1 MRKNRLRITTLFII
15 MTWMISFSIITSAAT
30 VTGLSTVKNNKI
42 ADGVTFTH
50 QTGTASA
57 GAQNIYTVQFNNNDS
72 RYGLVIGGNVYG
84 RQTVAEM
91 GASLIKSGKY
101 KNVLAGV
108 NGDHFSFK
116 YGIPMGFSVS
126 NGEILTSTIE
136 SYNADEYYFHTLGI
150 KRDGSVLAGENPDLK
165 ATYTVCGKSLSIERI
180 NRTRETWENGQL
192 SLFTPAYGPST
203 DTTVGGLELVIQ
215 VTSGGVFTGGSLK
228 GKVIAIEDEG
238 NAAIKEGTVVLSGC
252 VDRLA
257 ELNLIPVGTE
267 ISMSFTFAQTEWN
280 DVQFAIGGHYAIVQN
295 GQPQHKVYT
304 VSAFS
309 SAQPRSAFGI
319 KADGTIVIISVDGRS
334 LASKGMTANEM
345 ADYMAYDVGC
355 KYAILLD
362 GGGST
367 AMTATFDNTTP
378 VVVNVPSETRA
389 VGNGVFIVAKNLNKT
404 TPTMA
409 QSTSTAKSG
418 DSVKSAATTPIPGIV
433 SNSTGVSNNNISGN
447 NSSTIEQI
455 VNSGISEGIST
466 SSTGT
471 VLSKTESGGFGTL
484 ETVLLVVLIVIC
496 ALGAGLGGYFIFRY
510 LHRQTKK

>member
-1 MRKNRLRITTLFII
+1 MIKNRLRITTLFII
-15 MTWMISFSIITSAAT
+15 MTWMISFSIIASAAT
-30 VTGLSTVKNNKI
+30 VTGLSIVKNSKI

-57 GAQNIYTVQFNNNDS
+57 GVQNIYTVQFNKNDS

-84 RQTVAEM
+84 KQTVADM
-91 GASLIKSGKY
+91 GASLIKGGKY

-116 YGIPMGFSVS
+116 TGVPMGFSVS

-150 KRDGSVLAGENPDLK
+150 KRDGSVLAGENPDLN
-165 ATYTVCGKSLSIERI
+165 ALYTVGGKSLSIERI
-180 NRTRETWENGQL
+180 NRTRETWEGGQL

-215 VTSGGVFTGGSLK
+215 VTSGGVFTGSSLK
-228 GKVIAIEDEG
+228 GKIIAIEDEG
-238 NAAIKEGTVVLSGC
+238 NAEIKQGTVVLSGC
-252 VDRLA
+252 IDRLA
-257 ELNLIPVGTE
+257 ELSLIPVGTE

-280 DVQFAIGGHYAIVQN
+280 DVQFAIGGHFAIVQN
-295 GQPQHKVYT
+295 GQPQHKDYKIDV
-304 VSAFS
+304 FS
-309 SAQPRSAFGI
+309 LAQPRTAFGI
-319 KADGTIVIISVDGRS
+319 KPDGTIVLISVDGRS

-345 ADYMAYDVGC
+345 ADYLAYDVGC

-389 VGNGVFIVAKNLNKT
+389 VGNGVFIVTKNLNQA
-404 TPTMA
+404 TPTVA
-409 QSTSTAKSG
+409 QSTSTTKSV
-418 DSVKSAATTPIPGIV
+418 DSVKSAATTPISGIV
-433 SNSTGVSNNNISGN
+433 SNSTGVSINDITEN
-447 NSSTIEQI
+447 NSSIIEQI
-455 VNSGISEGIST
+455 VNSGISDGIST
-466 SSTGT
+466 NSIDTSS
-471 VLSKTESGGFGTL
+471 SQSGNGGIGLL
-484 ETVLLVVLIVIC
+484 ETVLLGVLITLG
-496 ALGAGLGGYFIFRY
+496 ALGASLGGYFIYKY
-510 LHRQTKK
+510 LRK